1 MNLLEIANSAI
12 SAFASFMWGLP
23 LLILLLGGG
32 IFFSLYSRFVP
43 FKYFGHG
50 VNILLG
56 RYHDPKDPG
65 EITHFQALSSAL
77 ASTVGLGNIS
87 GVAIAIQM
95 GGPGALFWMWVSAVV
110 GMSTKFFSCTL
121 SILYRGKDDEGNIQ
135 GGPMYYIENGLGP
148 KFKPLS
154 ILFSLAGLIG
164 CTVMFQSNQLADI
177 IRNEIFI
184 PYGWFSESVMMGNF
198 VQGVIMAILTA
209 IVIFGGIQRIGQV
222 ASYMVP
228 IMVVLYLF
236 SGLLVIF
243 NHLSE
248 IPSLFG
254 LIINDAFTGDAVMG
268 GAVGSVIIAGVRR
281 ALFSNEAGLGTSDMA
296 HGAAKTKEPVREGL
310 VAMIEPFIDTIV
322 VCTITAMVILASGV
336 WEQEGL
342 NGVTMTTTA
351 FIKELG
357 GFGKFLLLSAVLTF
371 SLSTMM
377 SYSYYGSKCSGYLF
391 GTKSIF
397 YYRCFYIVTIVI
409 GAMITIEVVINL
421 VDGMYAIMAIPTVL
435 GSVLLSGKVM
445 VEARRYFSTL
455 E

>member
-50 VNILLG
+50 LNILLG

-154 ILFSLAGLIG
+154 ILFSLAGLVG

-184 PYGWFSESVMMGNF
+184 PYGWFSDSVMMGNF
-198 VQGVIMAILTA
+198 VQGIIMAILTA

-296 HGAAKTKEPVREGL
+296 HGAAQTKEPVREGL

-357 GFGKFLLLSAVLTF
+357 GFGKLLLLSAVLTF

-409 GAMITIEVVINL
+409 GAMITIEFVINL
-421 VDGMYAIMAIPTVL
+421 VDGMYAIMAIPTVV

-445 VEARRYFSTL
+445 AEARRYFSTL
-455 E
+455 G